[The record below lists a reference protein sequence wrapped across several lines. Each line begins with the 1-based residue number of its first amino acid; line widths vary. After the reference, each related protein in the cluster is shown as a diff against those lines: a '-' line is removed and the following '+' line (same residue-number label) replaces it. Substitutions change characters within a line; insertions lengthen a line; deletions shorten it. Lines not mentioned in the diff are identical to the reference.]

1 MKDSRHLS
9 LWASTFALLCFAGHS
24 EVSSSLVVQ
33 MTFEEVATQ
42 AKVIVLGRVSKIPE
56 LAVYDSTTHHL
67 YPRNVVHVVQYLKS
81 KRSAP
86 DIVVLPFGGEVMKDD
101 GTSSNEAV
109 TYGGEPQLPP
119 VGTEVLLFLIPFG
132 GTEAHMIYSASHGIV
147 RVQEGEKS
155 EEGFVNLLIRN
166 PDLLSPASAARLQEM
181 HPAPDEPKQA
191 VVERVPLSALK
202 ATVDKA
208 LNLKRKPP
216 QSGQGPKSP

>member
-1 MKDSRHLS
+1 MKDSRRLS
-9 LWASTFALLCFAGHS
+9 LRAATLVLLCFVGHS

-56 LAVYDSTTHHL
+56 LAVYDSTTHHV
-67 YPRNVVHVVQYLKS
+67 YRRNVVHVEEYLKG
-81 KRSAP
+81 KGSAP
-86 DIVVLPFGGEVMKDD
+86 DIEVVTFGGEVMKED

-109 TYGGEPQLPP
+109 TYGGEPQLPQ

-132 GTEAHMIYSASHGIV
+132 GTEAYMIYSASHGII
-147 RVQEGEKS
+147 RVQEGEKG
-155 EEGFVNLLIRN
+155 EERFVGLLIRN
-166 PDLLSPASAARLQEM
+166 QDLLSPASVARLQEM
-181 HPAPDEPKQA
+181 RPAPDEPRPA

-202 ATVDKA
+202 ETVDKA